1 MKKILKITSE
11 QLDMILE
18 YHVTNTPINE
28 AFGNQ
33 TDAISANVSNNQIF
47 LNFKIDDRDGKD
59 VISHIFSKFR
69 KNSKTGAY
77 FLTAPTGA
85 VDAFLNGAIMTKIL
99 NFLSQRGYKVPTAN
113 ELKVQIE
120 EKSKD
125 IVTAEDRAEAKE
137 KYDDLVVK
145 ILQNLNDP
153 EMRKLASE
161 VSKFRINPDVND
173 KAFGHI
179 RSAKNAL
186 RVLSAKPDAT
196 FIATRLQ
203 WLNDFN
209 RQVRPDA
216 TKIILFKSVGGGSYD
231 QSKAEK
237 SLGVSKDVAY
247 QSPQMKHKFD
257 IEAQSDDSN
266 PAFAPYA
273 VYDIS
278 DTVLIPGADD
288 GSGNL
293 STFDPFI
300 EKAGLAD
307 NLRGVLNQAAVDFK
321 GTNLSADDKAK
332 IGAKDTSNKNVQVF
346 SRVLN
351 YMRMENDLKP
361 VTDGLIKLDPH
372 DDTSVLKVI
381 KTYFSNVAF
390 ARAAKDNEIK
400 TNIAT
405 AGILAMTEVA
415 PIALAQLINTY
426 EKQIL
431 GLTKQDLVTVF
442 GQIVKLERIM
452 TNDNVVDTSK
462 AITNETEQLIQN
474 GIDSVEDLVGLFGHT
489 MDDLKGGDNNTE
501 DNENSSEETNETIMN
516 EFYNVFNK
524 INNTIN
530 EYSNTTRKL

>member
-1 MKKILKITSE
+1 M
-11 QLDMILE
+11 
-18 YHVTNTPINE
+18 
-28 AFGNQ
+28 
-33 TDAISANVSNNQIF
+33 
-47 LNFKIDDRDGKD
+47 
-59 VISHIFSKFR
+59 
-69 KNSKTGAY
+69 
-77 FLTAPTGA
+77 
-85 VDAFLNGAIMTKIL
+85 
-99 NFLSQRGYKVPTAN
+99 
-113 ELKVQIE
+113 
-120 EKSKD
+120 
-125 IVTAEDRAEAKE
+125 
-137 KYDDLVVK
+137 
-145 ILQNLNDP
+145 
-153 EMRKLASE
+153 
-161 VSKFRINPDVND
+161 
-173 KAFGHI
+173 
-179 RSAKNAL
+179 
-186 RVLSAKPDAT
+186 
-196 FIATRLQ
+196 
-203 WLNDFN
+203 
-209 RQVRPDA
+209 
-216 TKIILFKSVGGGSYD
+216 
-231 QSKAEK
+231 
-237 SLGVSKDVAY
+237 
-247 QSPQMKHKFD
+247 
-257 IEAQSDDSN
+257 
-266 PAFAPYA
+266 
-273 VYDIS
+273 
-278 DTVLIPGADD
+278 
-288 GSGNL
+288 
-293 STFDPFI
+293 
-300 EKAGLAD
+300 AD